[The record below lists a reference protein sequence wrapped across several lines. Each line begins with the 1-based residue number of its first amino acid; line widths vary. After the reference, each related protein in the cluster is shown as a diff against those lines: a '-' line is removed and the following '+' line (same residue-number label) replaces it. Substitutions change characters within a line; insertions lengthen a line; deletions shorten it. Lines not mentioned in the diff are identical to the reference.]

1 MTEQDQSR
9 DRPGDEMVRLT
20 VSEAAK
26 VLGITEAGVRK
37 RVQRESGTR
46 GAGRLS
52 GSSLDSDTSGAW
64 WCVTRGKQRTTL
76 SSLKPEGP

>member
-20 VSEAAK
+20 VSEASK

-46 GAGRLS
+46 GAGSVR
-52 GSSLDSDTSGAW
+52 
-64 WCVTRGKQRTTL
+64 VKQRTTL